1 MAKPLHI
8 VSGLPTE
15 VPATAVSTGAGD
27 AGKLPELGS
36 DGRLDPSLMPTGFSA
51 DVKVLPATEA
61 LAAGDFVNIY
71 DVSGTSSCR
80 KADASAASAGKRA
93 HGFVLAAVAN
103 GANATIYFEG
113 ANGQRT
119 GLTAGLTY
127 VLSNAAPGG
136 VLPLSDAPT
145 TAGHI
150 LQVLGV
156 ATSTTEINAEI
167 ANPIMRG

>member
-1 MAKPLHI
+1 MAKPLHL
-8 VSGLPTE
+8 VNGLPTE
-15 VPATAVSTGAGD
+15 VPAIVTSTGAGD
-27 AGKLPELGS
+27 AGKLAELDS
-36 DGRLDPSLMPTGFSA
+36 TGRLDSSVLPVGIGA
-51 DVKVLPATEA
+51 DTKILPATEA

-71 DVSGTSSCR
+71 DVSGTASAR

-93 HGFVLAAVAN
+93 HGYVLAAVTS
-103 GANATIYFEG
+103 GQPATVYFEG

-136 VLPLSDAPT
+136 VLPLSGAPT

-156 ATSTTEINAEI
+156 ATSATEINVEI
-167 ANPIMRG
+167 ANPIVRG

>member
-8 VSGLPTE
+8 VGGLPTE
-15 VPATAVSTGAGD
+15 VPAVNASTGAAD
-27 AGKLPELGS
+27 AGKLPELDS
-36 DGRLDPSLMPTGFSA
+36 TGRLDSSMLPVGIGA
-51 DVKVLPATEA
+51 DTKVLPATEN

-71 DVSGTSSCR
+71 DAAGTASVR

-93 HGFVLAAVAN
+93 HGYVLAAVTS
-103 GANATIYFEG
+103 GQNATVYFEA

-127 VLSNAAPGG
+127 VLSNVAPGG
-136 VLPLSDAPT
+136 VLPLASAPA

-150 LQVLGV
+150 LQPLGV
-156 ATSTTEINAEI
+156 ATSATEINVEI
-167 ANPIMRG
+167 AAPIVRG